1 MKKTVRK
8 ATSLVLLVAVLVA
21 LLACGSASAF
31 AENAETGSTAVDTI
45 MTAGTTQ
52 AFTDDPVPEEDIQT
66 ILQAGLASESAINQ
80 QPWFFVA
87 ITDQD
92 VMAEL
97 SSSAGRP
104 AGGTMPAA
112 EDGEMPDFS
121 KGGEMPDF
129 PKDGEIPDFPQNG
142 EMPEFPGNGEK
153 PDFPQN
159 GEKPAAPQGGAPTA
173 MSGGSAKAALGD
185 SPLAIIVYMDEST
198 SSPNPAFDCGLAVQN
213 MYIAAASLGYG
224 AKIISSP
231 TMSLNGE
238 NHDQI
243 CEKLGVDTSLT
254 AVAVLLVGKA
264 DQTVDGV
271 SGATTR
277 SGLDE
282 KTVIVG

>member
-8 ATSLVLLVAVLVA
+8 ATSLVLLVAVLAA

-52 AFTDDPVPEEDIQT
+52 AFTGDPVPEEDIKT

-87 ITDQD
+87 VTDQD

-97 SSSAGRP
+97 SASGGRP

-112 EDGEMPDFS
+112 KDGEIPDFS

-129 PKDGEIPDFPQNG
+129 PKDG

-159 GEKPAAPQGGAPTA
+159 GEKPAAPQGGAPAA
-173 MSGGSAKAALGD
+173 MSGGGAKAALGD

-271 SGATTR
+271 SGATAR

-282 KTVIVG
+282 KTAIVG